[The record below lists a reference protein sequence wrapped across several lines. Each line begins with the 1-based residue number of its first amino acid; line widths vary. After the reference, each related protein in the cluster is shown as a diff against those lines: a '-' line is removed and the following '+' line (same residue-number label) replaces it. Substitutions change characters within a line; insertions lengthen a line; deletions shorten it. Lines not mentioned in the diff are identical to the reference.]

1 MRNRSTTAG
10 FRCVPLTPLLSILV
24 LTLVSCA
31 TNRRAYSGI
40 DKAVEVSTFKK
51 GVELIDEA
59 QKSNKPI
66 YPKKN
71 QILLYLDRGLLAHY
85 ADMYQ
90 ESTKDL
96 GQAERLIEEAFTK
109 SLSADLASYILNDNT
124 KEYAGEDYE
133 NIYLNV
139 FNALNYYYMGSLD
152 DALVEVRRTNEKLRV
167 LAQEYDKINS
177 EMREKYKNN
186 LSGVNLPAAKP
197 VNFNNSALADYLGA
211 LFYRA
216 DGAYDDARIN
226 LLQLRDAFI
235 TAPNVYQ
242 NPIPASLVLSGEE
255 GSETAEELQLPKNE
269 ARVNILCFT
278 GLSPAKEENDI
289 SFPLPFEYGLDLAH
303 LRLPELVPR
312 IDTVTSI
319 ELVTEAGKKIEL
331 ELLEDMGKAVQETF
345 NAKYNTIFLKT
356 LIRVIV
362 KYTSVYAISKAAAES
377 SGNETAGTFAALAA
391 KLTFDATERADIR
404 MERYLPAK
412 AWIGAVNLEPGT
424 HTITINYYSGPKK
437 IGSEERTIQAETGR
451 LNLLEGICLR

>member
-1 MRNRSTTAG
+1 MRNRFTSAL
-10 FRCVPLTPLLSILV
+10 FRSVLAPVPALILAA
-24 LTLVSCA
+24 LLVSCA
-31 TNRRAYSGI
+31 TDGRAYAGV
-40 DKAVEVSTFKK
+40 DKAVEVSTFEK
-51 GVELIDEA
+51 GIELIDKA
-59 QKSNKPI
+59 QKSKKPI

-109 SLSADLASYILNDNT
+109 SLSAGLASYILNDNT
-124 KEYAGEDYE
+124 KDYAGEDYE

-139 FNALNYYYMGSLD
+139 FNALNYYHLGSLD
-152 DALVEVRRTNEKLRV
+152 DAVVEVRRTNEKLRT
-167 LAQEYDKINS
+167 LAQEYEKINS
-177 EMREKYKNN
+177 EMKEKYRNN
-186 LSGVNLPAAKP
+186 LSGLNVPAAKP

-226 LLQLRDAFI
+226 LLQLKDAFI

-255 GSETAEELQLPKNE
+255 GSETAEELRFPENK
-269 ARVNILCFT
+269 ARVNLLCFT
-278 GLSPAKEENDI
+278 GLSPIKRENDI
-289 SFPLPFEYGLDLAH
+289 TFPLPFSYGLDLAH

-312 IDTVTSI
+312 ADTVTSV
-319 ELVTEAGKKIEL
+319 ELVTADGKKIEL
-331 ELLEDMGKAVQETF
+331 ELLEDMGKAVQETY
-345 NAKYNTIFLKT
+345 NAKYNTVFLKT
-356 LIRVIV
+356 LIRVVV
-362 KYTSVYAISKAAAES
+362 KYASVYVIAEATAQS
-377 SGNETAGTFAALAA
+377 SENEFAGTLAA
-391 KLTFDATERADIR
+391 MAAKITFDATESADIR

-412 AWIGAVNLEPGT
+412 AWIGAVNLEPGA
-424 HTITINYYSGPKK
+424 HTITINYYSGSRK

-451 LNLLEGICLR
+451 LNLLEGICLK

>member
-1 MRNRSTTAG
+1 MRNR
-10 FRCVPLTPLLSILV
+10 FTPVLLISLMMP
-24 LTLVSCA
+24 LVSCA
-31 TNRRAYSGI
+31 TDGRAYSGI

-59 QKSNKPI
+59 QKSKKPI

-85 ADMYQ
+85 AGMYQ

-124 KEYAGEDYE
+124 KDYAGEDYE

-139 FNALNYYYMGSLD
+139 FNALNYYYMGSFD

-167 LAQEYDKINS
+167 LAQEYEKKNQ
-177 EMREKYKNN
+177 ELKEKYRDN
-186 LSGVNLPAAKP
+186 LSGLDLPPAKP
-197 VNFNNSALADYLGA
+197 VNFNNSALADYLGV

-226 LLQLRDAFI
+226 LLQLRDAFMA
-235 TAPNVYQ
+235 APNVYQ

-255 GSETAEELQLPKNE
+255 GGETAEELRLPENGV
-269 ARVNILCFT
+269 RVNLLCFT
-278 GLSPAKEENDI
+278 GLSPIKRENDI
-289 SFPLPFEYGLDLAH
+289 SFPLPFRYGLDLAH

-312 IDTVTSI
+312 VDTVTSV
-319 ELVTEAGKKIEL
+319 ELVTEDGRSIGF
-331 ELLEDMGKAVQETF
+331 ELLEDMAKAMEETY
-345 NAKYNTIFLKT
+345 NAKYNSVFLKT
-356 LIRVIV
+356 LLRTVI
-362 KYTSVYAISKAAAES
+362 KYASVYVITEAAAQS
-377 SGNETAGTFAALAA
+377 SDNEFGGSLAVLAALAA
-391 KLTFDATERADIR
+391 KNAFDATERADIR

-412 AWIGAVNLEPGT
+412 AWVGAVNLEPGE
-424 HTITINYYSGPKK
+424 HTVTVNYYAGADKIMSEKK
-437 IGSEERTIQAETGR
+437 TIMAETGR
-451 LNLLEGICLR
+451 LNLLEGVCLR